1 MAAAAKLAEGVAK
14 KRMSESSRPLISRQ
28 RHKSFWLHY
37 SARPN
42 VLNHLLGI
50 RKTSEMSES
59 KSDLCDLTKNAIFL
73 IASFSNVLGF
83 LRLYLQSH
91 KIEAALEHVLVTL
104 KPHRKQTFQTIDN
117 D

>member
-1 MAAAAKLAEGVAK
+1 
-14 KRMSESSRPLISRQ
+14 
-28 RHKSFWLHY
+28 
-37 SARPN
+37 
-42 VLNHLLGI
+42 
-50 RKTSEMSES
+50 MSES

-83 LRLYLQSH
+83 LMLNLQSH